1 MKFQIK
7 LLFFIFSLFFIG
19 FSKCDESVKDTGE
32 NELNNENS
40 KLPEENLRKLYG
52 KGHYSTAYEP
62 VYVQKMQYVPVKTY
76 KKVMYTTPEKS
87 TYTIPSKQQVRYV
100 PAGYAKGVP
109 SPQMYVPV
117 SKEEPNVYVP
127 VTYSKGG
134 VRYLEET
141 VEHEPVVHS

>member
-7 LLFFIFSLFFIG
+7 LAFLLFSLFIVG
-19 FSKCDESVKDTGE
+19 FSKCDESEKDNGK
-32 NELNNENS
+32 NGLNSENS
-40 KLPEENLRKLYG
+40 ELYGENLRKLYG

-76 KKVMYTTPEKS
+76 KKVMYTAPEKS

-117 SKEEPNVYVP
+117 SKAEPNVYVP

-134 VRYLEET
+134 VRYLEEE
-141 VEHEPVVHS
+141 VEQEPVIHS